1 LGILLIE
8 NGIFKMRDIFLIL
21 FLIKS
26 LNIFSQGFSLYPNG
40 SDFPAGISCTYLNNT
55 IILNGIELDQMN
67 LRQGIGFYMLDTL
80 GIVLKKNTNYKPWRG
95 SRRLNIV
102 DTEKVLVDDKIWII
116 YNDGDSTGL
125 IGIDTGLNLTVL
137 PGFKELLAGVTYV
150 DIKFKNGKFYL
161 AGFTLGED
169 PANSSDIA
177 AACLDGDGNLLW
189 QKQYPRSGFQSS
201 VKKMI
206 FSASNSIILLSSG
219 GRKSVIR
226 NCGNDLVQNYLEI
239 DTFGN
244 LIRNNF
250 IASDIPESAVFDF
263 YFLSDGKYI
272 YASLRGIPFMNGSLC
287 DPLWAPYISL
297 KDKNHTLL
305 KRRFL
310 QSGRF
315 PFEPSVRMARS
326 GNDFVVAASTYDTI
340 KNWIV
345 AYAYLEKLDSNLNT
359 IWIRRDTTLGLGA
372 KVVYGMDM
380 MPSGSIL
387 VTGTLMYAAKNRGY
401 IYKVNADG
409 CMDWSFCGT
418 PSSLERIYEE
428 PYSLTAFPNPSS
440 SNIMLALDG
449 LWRPGMQWDIYDILG
464 RKIKSLPAE
473 AFGTQVEIA
482 EFNAGIYRGVL
493 MEKGKVLGSVG
504 FSKVD

>member
-1 LGILLIE
+1 
-8 NGIFKMRDIFLIL
+8 MRDIFLIL

-40 SDFPAGISCTYLNNT
+40 SDFPYGVSCTYLNNT
-55 IILNGIELDQMN
+55 IILNGIELDQVN
-67 LRQGIGFYMLDTL
+67 LRQGIGFYMLDTF
-80 GIVLKKNTNYKPWRG
+80 GNVLKKNTNYKPWRG
-95 SRRLNIV
+95 SRRLNTV
-102 DTEKVLVDDKIWII
+102 DTEKSLIEDNIWII
-116 YNDGDSTGL
+116 YDDGDSTGL
-125 IGIDTGLNLTVL
+125 IKIDTGLNLTIV
-137 PGFKELLAGVTYV
+137 PSFRKLLAGASYV
-150 DIKFKNGKFYL
+150 DIKFKNENFYL

-169 PANSSDIA
+169 AGNSIDIA
-177 AACLDGDGNLLW
+177 AACLDGDGKLLW
-189 QKQYPRSGFQSS
+189 QKQYPRSGFQTTLQ
-201 VKKMI
+201 KMI
-206 FSASNSIILLSSG
+206 FSASNSIVLLSSG
-219 GRKSVIR
+219 ARKTSLQ
-226 NCGNDLVQNYLEI
+226 NCRLDFNQNYLEI

-244 LIRNNF
+244 FIRNNF
-250 IASDIPESAVFDF
+250 ITSDITEPYPNDF
-263 YFLSDGKYI
+263 FQLSGGKYI
-272 YASLRGIPFMNGSLC
+272 YASNRAVGFMNGSLC

-297 KDKNHTLL
+297 KDKNHTLI

-372 KVVYGMDM
+372 KVVYGMDV

-401 IYKVNADG
+401 IYKVNANG

-473 AFGTQVEIA
+473 AFGTQVEIV
-482 EFNAGIYRGVL
+482 EINAGIYRAVL

-504 FSKVD
+504 FSKVE